1 MKKGHNIWHMEL
13 ARYKSDF
20 MGVQKVG
27 LDKGGTVRAGDY
39 IFSMEKGTKI
49 INWEQDFLYT
59 IE

>member
-1 MKKGHNIWHMEL
+1 MEL

-27 LDKGGTVRAGDY
+27 LDKGGTVRARDY

-49 INWEQDFLYT
+49 INWEQDFLYN